1 MKFFALL
8 ALTFSGVLGQDCG
21 LFQEGACPLSEDNIV
36 GSDRF
41 SETAQD
47 CQDLCR
53 EAGHADCNFFTHFNT
68 ECYLLTSCDVVEPC
82 EGCMSGPADPLLSD
96 CQDTT
101 MAPET
106 TTAAATSNITTDS
119 TTTAEATTV
128 TDATTAEATTVTDA
142 PTTVTEAT
150 TTVAETTTAEITT
163 TVVETTQAKC
173 DVNYGVVCD
182 DPHNLIEHIEHI
194 SHASDCQAICQNHGE
209 CNFWSHYRQAEG
221 HDHWGHCLIYY
232 DCTNTVDKD
241 CFGDEAH
248 ECQVSSHEMPDD
260 DNEPRPGPGGK
271 CHCTSGGNSP
281 DLDECDDGTTDDP
294 GFCSDDFYAGWLC
307 DEHENLIEH
316 IEHISQ
322 ASDCQA
328 ICQNHDEC
336 HFFSHYV
343 DEGHEHI
350 GHCFLHWNCARF
362 NDHECSVLVRP
373 GCPPASPQIED
384 LFLEL
389 PTGVSNPKLGAPR
402 CHCVCGPQYPDM
414 DDCSSPEL
422 F

>member
-1 MKFFALL
+1 M
-8 ALTFSGVLGQDCG
+8 GDCG
-21 LFQEGACPLSEDNIV
+21 LFQEGACPLSQDNIV

-106 TTAAATSNITTDS
+106 TTAAATSNITTDA

-128 TDATTAEATTVTDA
+128 TDATTAEATTVTDV

-221 HDHWGHCLIYY
+221 HAHWGHCLIYY

-260 DNEPRPGPGGK
+260 DKESRPGPGGK

-281 DLDECDDGTTDDP
+281 DV
-294 GFCSDDFYAGWLC
+294 
-307 DEHENLIEH
+307 
-316 IEHISQ
+316 
-322 ASDCQA
+322 
-328 ICQNHDEC
+328 DEC
-336 HFFSHYV
+336 H
-343 DEGHEHI
+343 EQI

>member
-1 MKFFALL
+1 MMIM
-8 ALTFSGVLGQDCG
+8 SQG
-21 LFQEGACPLSEDNIV
+21 LVQVENVTVHLE
-36 GSDRF
+36 
-41 SETAQD
+41 ET
-47 CQDLCR
+47 
-53 EAGHADCNFFTHFNT
+53 
-68 ECYLLTSCDVVEPC
+68 LLTLVTQFYLVQ
-82 EGCMSGPADPLLSD
+82 GVNT
-96 CQDTT
+96 DT
-101 MAPET
+101 
-106 TTAAATSNITTDS
+106 
-119 TTTAEATTV
+119 
-128 TDATTAEATTVTDA
+128 
-142 PTTVTEAT
+142 
-150 TTVAETTTAEITT
+150 
-163 TVVETTQAKC
+163 
-173 DVNYGVVCD
+173 
-182 DPHNLIEHIEHI
+182 
-194 SHASDCQAICQNHGE
+194 
-209 CNFWSHYRQAEG
+209 
-221 HDHWGHCLIYY
+221 
-232 DCTNTVDKD
+232 
-241 CFGDEAH
+241 
-248 ECQVSSHEMPDD
+248 
-260 DNEPRPGPGGK
+260 
-271 CHCTSGGNSP
+271 
-281 DLDECDDGTTDDP
+281 LDECDDGTTDDP